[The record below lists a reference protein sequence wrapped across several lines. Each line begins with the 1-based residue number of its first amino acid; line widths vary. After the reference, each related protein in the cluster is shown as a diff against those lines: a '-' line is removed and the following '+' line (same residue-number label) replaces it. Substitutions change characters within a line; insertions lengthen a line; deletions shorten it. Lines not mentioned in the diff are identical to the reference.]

1 MIETPKEIVAR
12 LYAALA
18 KTMANEEVRQ
28 KLLAVGI
35 EPTISKSPEE
45 FAAYLKTDS
54 ARWIKVIRDTGMT
67 LD

>member
-1 MIETPKEIVAR
+1 MIGLAAP
-12 LYAALA
+12 ALA
-18 KTMANEEVRQ
+18 ANE
-28 KLLAVGI
+28 
-35 EPTISKSPEE
+35 SPEE